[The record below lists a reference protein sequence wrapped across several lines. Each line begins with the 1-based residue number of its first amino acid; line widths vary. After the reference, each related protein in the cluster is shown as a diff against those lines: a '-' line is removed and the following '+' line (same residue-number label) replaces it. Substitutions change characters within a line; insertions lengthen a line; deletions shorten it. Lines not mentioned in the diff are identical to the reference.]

1 MHAEYLKRRCFV
13 KNYQYLIFIKQI
25 KLNLIEKKKKKK
37 SHHPEPYNV

>member
-13 KNYQYLIFIKQI
+13 KNYQYLTFIKQI
-25 KLNLIEKKKKKK
+25 KLNLIGKKKK